1 MSHLPTKYPVKIQP
15 CPGLKPKVCERQV
28 QGMAQGRPRPRV
40 WPRGDPDSRVWP
52 RGDPDSRVWPR
63 GDLDSRVWPRGD
75 LDSRVWPR
83 GAPTPEYGPGAPP
96 TQSTAQG
103 RPRPRAGCCS
113 NCTASPNWEQ
123 IVGSDCGG
131 GGKVSLCV
139 LGTKGERSPLGP
151 RTYAKQGDKFGWC
164 GVEKVH

>member
-1 MSHLPTKYPVKIQP
+1 
-15 CPGLKPKVCERQV
+15 
-28 QGMAQGRPRPRV
+28 MAQGRPRPRV

-103 RPRPRAGCCS
+103 RPRPRVRPRGAPDPEPGAVQIAPRLPIGNKLS
-113 NCTASPNWEQ
+113 VQ
-123 IVGSDCGG
+123 IVGGG
-131 GGKVSLCV
+131 GRSACAYLGQREKEAHWDPGLTQNKGTNLVGAV
-139 LGTKGERSPLGP
+139 LRRFTEGAVVGGEGP
-151 RTYAKQGDKFGWC
+151 
-164 GVEKVH
+164 